1 VNVVEKNPAKKQNKL
16 QENVNLPLWDNDQ
29 IRGISLRLIP
39 KQPKPRQTA
48 AKGGFW
54 EETEAII
61 LTFEAVFRKKCMKT
75 MKKIYSTPQMDVL
88 TLATDQ
94 PLLSASSTKSWLTW
108 WLVYDDPFDGVG
120 DGLEDGG
127 SF

>member
-1 VNVVEKNPAKKQNKL
+1 MDHYL
-16 QENVNLPLWDNDQ
+16 L
-29 IRGISLRLIP
+29 SLFFF
-39 KQPKPRQTA
+39 
-48 AKGGFW
+48 G
-54 EETEAII
+54 
-61 LTFEAVFRKKCMKT
+61 LTCIKT
-75 MKKIYSTPQMDVL
+75 MKKVYSTPQTDVL
-88 TLATDQ
+88 TLATNQ

>member
-1 VNVVEKNPAKKQNKL
+1 
-16 QENVNLPLWDNDQ
+16 
-29 IRGISLRLIP
+29 
-39 KQPKPRQTA
+39 
-48 AKGGFW
+48 
-54 EETEAII
+54 
-61 LTFEAVFRKKCMKT
+61 MKT

-88 TLATDQ
+88 MLAADQ

>member
-1 VNVVEKNPAKKQNKL
+1 
-16 QENVNLPLWDNDQ
+16 
-29 IRGISLRLIP
+29 
-39 KQPKPRQTA
+39 
-48 AKGGFW
+48 
-54 EETEAII
+54 
-61 LTFEAVFRKKCMKT
+61 MKT

-88 TLATDQ
+88 TLATEQ

>member
-1 VNVVEKNPAKKQNKL
+1 MQSV
-16 QENVNLPLWDNDQ
+16 
-29 IRGISLRLIP
+29 
-39 KQPKPRQTA
+39 
-48 AKGGFW
+48 
-54 EETEAII
+54 
-61 LTFEAVFRKKCMKT
+61 AVFSEKQDHYLLYLHIIFEFKFIQT
-75 MKKIYSTPQMDVL
+75 MKKIYSTPQTDVL
-88 TLATDQ
+88 TLATNQ

>member
-1 VNVVEKNPAKKQNKL
+1 
-16 QENVNLPLWDNDQ
+16 
-29 IRGISLRLIP
+29 
-39 KQPKPRQTA
+39 
-48 AKGGFW
+48 
-54 EETEAII
+54 
-61 LTFEAVFRKKCMKT
+61 
-75 MKKIYSTPQMDVL
+75 MKKIYSTPLMDVL